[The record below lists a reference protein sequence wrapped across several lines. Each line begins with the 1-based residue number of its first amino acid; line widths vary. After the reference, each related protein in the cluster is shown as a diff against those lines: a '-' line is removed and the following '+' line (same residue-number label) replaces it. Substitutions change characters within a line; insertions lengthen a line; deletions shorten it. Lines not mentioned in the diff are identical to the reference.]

1 MNWSESNLSQD
12 RSRII
17 KSVRRRRRRAGC
29 CRWDNNNNNNNNNN
43 TTFWY
48 YASAPYG
55 MSKESIYDGTRK
67 IVNYAWTGSSQ
78 KKFWW
83 LSELLLTCKSFVR
96 FEYRGERLIELFGS
110 WFSSKFP
117 PGLLRFENL
126 LDSLDHVEIMLQLER
141 EFAIEIPDADAE
153 ELVTPRKIV
162 RYICDAEDVYDWFY
176 FAC

>member
-1 MNWSESNLSQD
+1 VLCVVLCVLGVCVCVCVCVCGVLQTQN
-12 RSRII
+12 ITYI
-17 KSVRRRRRRAGC
+17 HTHTYTYTHTYIHTHTYTYTY
-29 CRWDNNNNNNNNNN
+29 

-126 LDSLDHVEIMLQLER
+126 FD
-141 EFAIEIPDADAE
+141 
-153 ELVTPRKIV
+153 
-162 RYICDAEDVYDWFY
+162 
-176 FAC
+176 